1 MVPVL
6 GTVAVKPSSTN
17 PSIWRLVMVIKKRVE
32 DSKEP
37 IYSHRESSD
46 ARSSSTKDPEGHP
59 YIGYMDGDVF
69 VPNSTTIDAFNERSQ
84 MLAEYRSE
92 NDNAILNQRK

>member
-1 MVPVL
+1 M
-6 GTVAVKPSSTN
+6 
-17 PSIWRLVMVIKKRVE
+17 IIKKRGKY
-32 DSKEP
+32 SKERT
-37 IYSHRESSD
+37 YSHRESSD

-84 MLAEYRSE
+84 MLDEYRSE
-92 NDNAILNQRK
+92 MES

>member
-6 GTVAVKPSSTN
+6 GTVSVKPSSTN
-17 PSIWRLVMVIKKRVE
+17 PSIWRIAMVIKKRWK
-32 DSKEP
+32 DSKEH
-37 IYSHRESSD
+37 IYSHIESSD

-92 NDNAILNQRK
+92 MES